1 MKPEHCM
8 NDQEVFDLLTPIF
21 RSVMADQ
28 TIVLTPSTTTAD
40 IPKWD
45 SFRYIDIILRIE
57 ESTNI
62 KIRSREANKLRNVG
76 EMVALIQAKQTA
88 S

>member
-1 MKPEHCM
+1 M
-8 NDQEVFDLLTPIF
+8 NDQEIFDLLTPIF

-28 TIVLTPSTTTAD
+28 SIVLTASMTTAD

-45 SFRYIDIILRIE
+45 SFRYIDVILRIE
-57 ESTNI
+57 EATNI

-76 EMVALIQAKQTA
+76 EMVALIQAKQAA

>member
-1 MKPEHCM
+1 MTEPEIL
-8 NDQEVFDLLTPIF
+8 DTLTTIF
-21 RSVMADQ
+21 RAALSNDE
-28 TIVLTPSTTTAD
+28 IVLTPDTSPKD

-45 SFRYIDIILRIE
+45 SFRYVDIILRVE
-57 ESTNI
+57 EDLGI

-76 EMVALIQAKQTA
+76 EMVALIQSKQAA

>member
-1 MKPEHCM
+1 MT
-8 NDQEVFDLLTPIF
+8 DQEVINRLTEIF
-21 RSVMADQ
+21 RSALANDDIM
-28 TIVLTPSTTTAD
+28 LTPETTPAD

-57 ESTNI
+57 ETMNV

-76 EMVALIQAKQTA
+76 EMVALVQAKQNATA
-88 S
+88 